1 MPRKTRRLD
10 RDGGVV
16 RDASLIVIASE
27 DTYAV
32 QHYLTK
38 FHTRR
43 VQFKV
48 LPTVDGHSSPEA
60 VLERLDQYRAEHQ
73 LADGDELWACIDLD
87 HWADPNHVANLR
99 SAQRQ
104 ARQKGYQFAISRPC
118 FEFWI
123 LMHFQDPPDDG
134 IETCADVVERLHTW
148 VPGYGKKALPGL
160 QLSAAQ
166 VEAAIDRASRQH
178 RDGRKPGGPATDM
191 HLLMRSLA
199 EKQAIQLR
207 VR

>member
-1 MPRKTRRLD
+1 MPRKPRRLD
-10 RDGGVV
+10 RDSGVV

-32 QHYLTK
+32 EHYLAK

-73 LADGDELWACIDLD
+73 LGDGDELWACIDLD

-99 SAQRQ
+99 SVMRQ
-104 ARQKGYQFAISRPC
+104 ARQKGYQFVISSPC

-123 LMHFQDPPDDG
+123 LLHFQDPPDEG
-134 IETCADVVERLHTW
+134 MGTCADVIERVQAW

-160 QLSAAQ
+160 QLSVGQ
-166 VEAAIDRASRQH
+166 VEAAIERASRQH
-178 RDGRKPGGPATDM
+178 RDGLNSDGPATDV
-191 HLLMRSLA
+191 HQLMKRLA
-199 EKQAIQLR
+199 EKQAIRLR
-207 VR
+207 DE